1 MRKRLTSGLVALLF
15 TLPAWLIAAPRVITL
30 SPANTELAFAA
41 GITPV
46 GVSSFSDYPPQAKGI
61 EEIASWQGM
70 NLERIVALKPDVVLA
85 WRGGNAERQVNQL
98 SALGIKIIWVETG
111 SVEQIANTLQQLAA
125 WSPKPQQAK
134 EAAKSLRDEFAALK
148 RAHAQDRKKTVFL
161 QFGTNPLFTSNQDS
175 IQNEVIEACGGKN
188 IFASS
193 RVPWP
198 QVSREQVLARQPQ
211 MIVTAGNEAETDKIT
226 QYWRGQLTIPV
237 IPVNSDWFERA
248 SPRIILAAKQLCTA
262 MAQVN

>member
-1 MRKRLTSGLVALLF
+1 MRNGLRSGLFALLL
-15 TLPAWLIAAPRVITL
+15 TLPAWLIAAPRVVTL

-46 GVSSFSDYPPQAKGI
+46 GVSSFSDYPPQASDI
-61 EEIASWQGM
+61 EQIASWQGM

-98 SALGIKIIWVETG
+98 SALGIKVKWVDTG
-111 SVEQIANTLQQLAA
+111 SVEHIADALQQLAV
-125 WSPKPQQAK
+125 WSPMPDQAK
-134 EAAKSLRDEFAALK
+134 QAAQSLRQEFAALK
-148 RAHAQDRKKTVFL
+148 QEYAHRPKKSVFL
-161 QFGTNPLFTSNQDS
+161 QFGTNPLFTSNKDS
-175 IQNEVIEACGGKN
+175 IQNEVIEACGATN
-188 IFASS
+188 IFATS

-198 QVSREQVLARQPQ
+198 QVSREQVLARQPKL
-211 MIVTAGNEAETDKIT
+211 IITAGSTAEVTKIQ
-226 QYWRGQLTIPV
+226 QYWGDQLKIPV